1 MRPEVIKKIRDEA
14 ERNKS
19 AQIPLRLPLPEPENN
34 EQEEV
39 SVISHVIEIEL

>member
-1 MRPEVIKKIRDEA
+1 MRPEVITKIRDEA

-19 AQIPLRLPLPEPENN
+19 VQVPLHLPLPEPELG

-39 SVISHVIEIEL
+39 SVISRVIEIEL